1 MYTVYILFS
10 NLKKQYYI
18 GFTGDDLGERLRKHN
33 SNHKG
38 FTGGALDWK
47 IGYHEKFDDKKAAM
61 NREKQIKSWK
71 SKKLIEKLIG
81 LEHSD
86 L

>member
-1 MYTVYILFS
+1 MYLI
-10 NLKKQYYI
+10 
-18 GFTGDDLGERLRKHN
+18 
-33 SNHKG
+33 
-38 FTGGALDWK
+38 DW
-47 IGYHEKFDDKKAAM
+47 YHEKFDDKKAAM